1 MANSGHK
8 PKYIKNVIIAG
19 IEKYTAKYKR
29 SIMPSSHKE
38 YKPLHQ
44 GTNYNTHGRWKTK
57 MLEPANWYKDKDV
70 EAKMKDGKKKET
82 FQRAGKEKITTSTV
96 VFVPPTRGGKLVEM
110 LTEKEVELANITKFR
125 VKYQEAGGTK
135 LGLLFSTDLAA

>member
-1 MANSGHK
+1 MANSGHR

-29 SIMPSSHKE
+29 SILPSSHEE

-57 MLEPANWYKDKDV
+57 ILEPANWYKDKDV
-70 EAKMKDGKKKET
+70 EAKMKDGKKKSS
-82 FQRAGKEKITTSTV
+82 RGLEKRRLQHQQYYLCH
-96 VFVPPTRGGKLVEM
+96 PLE
-110 LTEKEVELANITKFR
+110 EKE
-125 VKYQEAGGTK
+125 
-135 LGLLFSTDLAA
+135 